1 MNTSNNNYD
10 SIEQVIYSENIRIKS
25 VDFHTDLD
33 LMLILLNTGAVL
45 REQISKYPRL
55 KHANEGSLVNYQL
68 LGKGTGIHWPELDED
83 LSLKIFLRNL
93 LVSNV
98 IYNKVA

>member
-1 MNTSNNNYD
+1 MNTSINNYD

-25 VDFHTDLD
+25 VDFHTDMD
-33 LMLILLNTGAVL
+33 LMLIILNTGVVL
-45 REQISKYPRL
+45 REPISKYPCL
-55 KHANEGSLVNYQL
+55 KQANKDSLLNYQL

-83 LSLKIFLRNL
+83 LSLKTFLRNL

-98 IYNKVA
+98 IYGKVA